1 MASAPRTTLKFP
13 HSYRPLLQRWPHFLH
28 SWLPVFVCASIFAI
42 ESTAAFGANRTS
54 APLHAAC
61 QAIFGAAIDPRW
73 SDIHHI
79 IRKIGHF
86 LGYGIFSLVCFRGIY
101 LSIPQFAQVKF
112 TAQARL
118 WSSHALAIAAA
129 FLVANVD
136 EIHQTFLPNRTGCFS
151 DVLLDTAGA
160 VVLQAVLYLAM
171 SLFVPRPKNPANCV
185 PIRIQPRT
193 RRRTKQRQ
201 PLAA

>member
-1 MASAPRTTLKFP
+1 MATAPWTTLKFP
-13 HSYRPLLQRWPHFLH
+13 HSYRPASQRWPHFFH
-28 SWLPVFVCASIFAI
+28 SWLPVVLCAAVFAL

-54 APLHAAC
+54 APLFAAC
-61 QAIFGAAIDPRW
+61 HALFGPSIDPRW
-73 SDIHHI
+73 SDIHHM

-86 LGYGIFSLVCFRGIY
+86 TGYGLFSLVCFRGVF
-101 LSIPQFAQVKF
+101 LSIPQVIQVKF
-112 TAQARL
+112 TAQARIVA
-118 WSSHALAIAAA
+118 SHSLAILAV

-160 VVLQAVLYLAM
+160 IALQAVLFLAM
-171 SLFVPRPKNPANCV
+171 RLFTPSPKHPANCV

>member
-1 MASAPRTTLKFP
+1 MATAPWTTLKFP
-13 HSYRPLLQRWPHFLH
+13 HSYRPASARWPHFLR
-28 SWLPVFVCASIFAI
+28 SWLPVLVCASIFAI

-54 APLHAAC
+54 APLYAAC
-61 QAIFGAAIDPRW
+61 HAIFGAAIDPRW
-73 SDIHHI
+73 SDIHHM

-86 LGYGIFSLVCFRGIY
+86 TGYGLFSLVCFRGVF
-101 LSIPQFAQVKF
+101 LSIRQMRNLQL
-112 TAQARL
+112 TAPARQ
-118 WSSHALAIAAA
+118 WISHSMAIAAV
-129 FLVANVD
+129 FLVANID

-160 VVLQAVLYLAM
+160 IALQAVLFLAM
-171 SLFVPRPKNPANCV
+171 RLFTPSPRHPANCV

>member
-1 MASAPRTTLKFP
+1 MAIAPWTPLKFP
-13 HSYRPLLQRWPHFLH
+13 NSYRPASSRWPHFLH
-28 SWLPVFVCASIFAI
+28 SWLPVLVCASIFAV

-54 APLHAAC
+54 APLHAVCHAV
-61 QAIFGAAIDPRW
+61 FGASIDPRW

-86 LGYGIFSLVCFRGIY
+86 TGYGLFSLVCFRGVF
-101 LSIPQFAQVKF
+101 LSIPQILEIKL
-112 TAQARL
+112 TAQTRL
-118 WSSHALAIAAA
+118 WASHALAVVAV

-151 DVLLDTAGA
+151 DVLLDTSGA
-160 VVLQAVLYLAM
+160 VVLQAALYVAM
-171 SLFVPRPKNPANCV
+171 HWFAPRPKHPANCV
-185 PIRIQPRT
+185 SIRSRQ
-193 RRRTKQRQ
+193 RTKERL